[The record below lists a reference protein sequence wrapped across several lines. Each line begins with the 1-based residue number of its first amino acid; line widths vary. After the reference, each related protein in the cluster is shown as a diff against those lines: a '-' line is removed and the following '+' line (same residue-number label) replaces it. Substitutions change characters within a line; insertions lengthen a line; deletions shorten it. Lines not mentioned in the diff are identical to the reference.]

1 MQKSKLKKWETA
13 ALIALCVTL
22 LSGVWAQRTQ
32 ARLSSKLVRLHVIAA
47 SDEDG
52 EQALKLRVRDSVL
65 EYLTPLLQGA
75 NERGGAIEIISA
87 NLTGIENAAISASE
101 GRAISVTLG
110 TEHYPTR
117 DYASFSLP
125 AGDYESLRITIGEG
139 EGRNWW
145 CVVFPQLCIVAATDL
160 REAAAAVLDENEIA
174 LISEENEG
182 YIIKFRLIELWD
194 RLFSRQRV
202 R

>member
-65 EYLTPLLQGA
+65 EYLTPLLQDA
-75 NERGGAIEIISA
+75 NERGGAIEIITA
-87 NLTGIENAAISASE
+87 NLTGIENAATSASE

-145 CVVFPQLCIVAATDL
+145 CVVFPQLCIGAATDL